1 MACRCER
8 EWGARD
14 EPEVFSLSSWQAG
27 AAVRWDGTP
36 GRTEGGDQDVKFNM
50 PCRPVSGRAE
60 QAYFWAEVWSSR
72 EGQAGGVTVE
82 MVLKTMKWV
91 RLPGE
96 AQIKMRLE
104 S

>member
-1 MACRCER
+1 
-8 EWGARD
+8 
-14 EPEVFSLSSWQAG
+14 
-27 AAVRWDGTP
+27 
-36 GRTEGGDQDVKFNM
+36 M
-50 PCRPVSGRAE
+50 PRRPVSGRAE
-60 QAYFWAEVWSSR
+60 QAYFWAEVWSSSR

-82 MVLKTMKWV
+82 MVLKTTKRV